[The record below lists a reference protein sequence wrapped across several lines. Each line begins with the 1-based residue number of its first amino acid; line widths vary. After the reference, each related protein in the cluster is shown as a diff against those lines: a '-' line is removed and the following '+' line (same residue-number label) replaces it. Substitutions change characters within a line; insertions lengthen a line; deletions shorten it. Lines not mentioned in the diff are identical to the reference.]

1 MHLQHMIFFLEWGNG
16 VSWENQWEGAKL
28 VGALKIK
35 QMNVQQCHSQ
45 KEAVMRFEQW
55 SDMKY

>member
-1 MHLQHMIFFLEWGNG
+1 MHLQHVIFFWGGGVGNG

-45 KEAVMRFEQW
+45 KEVVMRFEQ
-55 SDMKY
+55 